1 MCVYITNVKITR
13 EKKMKRR
20 RKFEREEKRRFKKGR
35 CSQFSFFQEDKKKT
49 KPKKRGERKF
59 RF

>member
-1 MCVYITNVKITR
+1 LK
-13 EKKMKRR
+13 
-20 RKFEREEKRRFKKGR
+20 EKRKEELFKKSR

-49 KPKKRGERKF
+49 KPKKRRERKF